1 MKAQLSKEDEK
12 TLVEKVKEFGVET
25 IFGTINLETL
35 IGIETTLN
43 GKKIQVY
50 GIAAQKDN
58 DIPQVCFWVFAD
70 GYESDAT
77 DVGFCDYKEIEAD
90 VFNKLL
96 NTLFDFP
103 EEPKEEEKQVKMFAV
118 VKLCNYDFNH
128 DIKVC
133 GVTPDKETAR
143 IILLNEV
150 KKEKDEQAKGFIHY
164 DTESQPPETPDSYEA
179 YNEGYEA
186 TDGVHIFITETD
198 YIEEIVTDGGKK

>member
-1 MKAQLSKEDEK
+1 MKKAQLSKEDEK
-12 TLVEKVKEFGVET
+12 ILISKVTEFGVET

-35 IGIETTLN
+35 MGIETTLN
-43 GKKIQVY
+43 GEKIQVY

-70 GYESDAT
+70 GYEYDAT
-77 DVGFCDYKEIEAD
+77 DCGFCNYNEIEAD
-90 VFNKLL
+90 IFDKLL
-96 NTLFDFP
+96 NTLFDIP

-150 KKEKDEQAKGFIHY
+150 ENEKDEQAKGDIHY
-164 DTESQPPETPDSYEA
+164 DTENQTSDSYEA
-179 YNEGYEA
+179 YNEGYES
-186 TDGVHIFITETD
+186 TDSVHIFITETD
-198 YIEEIVTDGGKK
+198 YIEEIATDD